1 MILSASRRTDLPAFY
16 TAWFLRRLREGF
28 ALARGPY
35 TPHRLTRVPLE
46 PGHAGRRGILEQEP
60 RSVVGRSGKG
70 SARPAGR
77 LGRAVLSSVHLN
89 ALRPGAGAGGLPPTA
104 ERIRVFRRLAKRLGP
119 ERMVWRYDPVAVNGR
134 CTAAF
139 HREAFARLA
148 GSWRAVLT
156 NACSVFST
164 CTPRRKSGRPG
175 WPIRPDSAGNDGG
188 TGPPPSPKR
197 RRGRVWDC
205 GPAVRRPISAG
216 TVSSRGPA
224 LIRSGWNACPP
235 GGLPAGRDPGQ
246 RPGCGCAQ
254 SVDIGGYDTCT
265 HGCVYCYATS
275 SGGAAARNRAAHDP
289 RSPLL
294 TGWPGEG
301 DVIVERKAVS
311 RSEKS
316 GQLHFFD

>member
-16 TAWFLRRLREGF
+16 TAWFLRRLREGL

-35 TPHRLTRVPLE
+35 TPHRLTRVSLE
-46 PGHAGRRGILEQEP
+46 PGTLDGVVFWSKNPAPLLEGPGKEALALLDGWGVPYYLQFTLTPYGPELEP
-60 RSVVGRSGKG
+60 
-70 SARPAGR
+70 
-77 LGRAVLSSVHLN
+77 
-89 ALRPGAGAGGLPPTA
+89 GLPPTA

-148 GSWRAVLT
+148 RELAGCT
-156 NACSVFST
+156 NECVFSFLDLYAKAKK
-164 CTPRRKSGRPG
+164 R
-175 WPIRPDSAGNDGG
+175 SAGLADTPVPPETMEELAASFSETAAG
-188 TGPPPSPKR
+188 TGLGLRTCCEAADFR
-197 RRGRVWDC
+197 RYGIQPGACIDPQRLERL
-205 GPAVRRPISAG
+205 
-216 TVSSRGPA
+216 SSRR
-224 LIRSGWNACPP
+224 ITCRK
-235 GGLPAGRDPGQ
+235 DPGQ